1 MSFKKLYF
9 FLFAIIAFSTIVPV
23 FGFSSVTLR
32 SINQQ
37 VEVTLTIT
45 DAYYTNLDNDEVY
58 DIVALFD
65 LNYNSNHQNVIKIDV
80 YLTLPSGYVFSYKWI
95 INNKL
100 LKNSYQIHFFD
111 HALESGF
118 YNLTIRVKLLSGG
131 VDTGVVDYEFDP
143 PGGSGG
149 GGPLA
154 ALV

>member
-9 FLFAIIAFSTIVPV
+9 FLFAIIAFSTIIPV

-32 SINQQ
+32 SINQR

-45 DAYYTNLDNDEVY
+45 DAYYTDLDNDEVL
-58 DIVALFD
+58 DIVAFFD
-65 LNYNSNHQNVIKIDV
+65 LLYDNSHQNILKINV
-80 YLTLPSGYVFSYKWI
+80 YLTLPSGYEFSYKWI

-100 LKNSYQIHFFD
+100 LKHSYQIHFYD

-118 YNLTIRVKLLSGG
+118 YNLTISVKLLSGG
-131 VDTGVVDYEFDP
+131 VDTGVADFEFDP

-149 GGPLA
+149 GGPCA